1 MDNWYLLIL
10 GITLIAA
17 GSFFLLTKQK
27 EIKKTFVEQK
37 LEEME
42 IAEESSQE
50 TPQETEEEEE
60 EPEVEEVKHGFDVSS
75 AFDKFKN
82 KK

>member
-10 GITLIAA
+10 GIALIAA
-17 GSFFLLTKQK
+17 GAYFLFTKQK

-42 IAEESSQE
+42 IAEETSQE
-50 TPQETEEEEE
+50 IEEEEE